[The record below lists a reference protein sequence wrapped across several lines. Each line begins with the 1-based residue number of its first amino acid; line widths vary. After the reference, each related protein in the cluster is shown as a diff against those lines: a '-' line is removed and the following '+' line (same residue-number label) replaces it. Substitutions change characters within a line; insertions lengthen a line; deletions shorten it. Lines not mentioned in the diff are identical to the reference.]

1 LHLLVV
7 GCFESGWQDID
18 MTPELWKR
26 LKPLFYGALEAGTQ
40 NRAAYIDTVCGD
52 DLELKMH
59 LEQLLDAE
67 QQNPGSRDAPLVN
80 LKGFFDDNGIPII
93 PVVIGQSIS
102 HYRIIEKLGGGGMG
116 VVYKAEDFSLG
127 RFVALKFLPE
137 GMAQDPQ
144 ALDRFRRE
152 ARAASALNHPHICTI
167 YEIGDQDG
175 QAFIAME
182 YMEGAT
188 LKHRI
193 AGRALPFDE
202 VLEWGIEIAD
212 ALGAAHAKG
221 IVHRDIKPA
230 NIFITERGHAK
241 ILDFGLAKL
250 IPPVGSGNPLTML
263 TVTQADRLTQP
274 GTMMGT
280 GPYMS
285 PEQVRGEEM
294 DTRTDLFSFG
304 VVLYEMVTGIQPFRG
319 ETIGVVTEA
328 ILNRAPVAPVRLNPD
343 LPQKLEEVIDKAL
356 EKDRKL
362 RYQNAA
368 DIRTDLNRLMRDSSQ
383 RHGDASSS
391 GKGKQQRVDSQP
403 ANSLPASKP
412 KKWKRYSYAAAAV
425 LALALAAGAF
435 LFHRSSPGRLPASAQ
450 WEQLTYFTDS
460 AVYPALSSD
469 GRILAFIRGSD
480 SFFGPGE
487 IYVKLLP
494 GGEPVQLTHDSK
506 LKLSPS
512 FSPDDSRIA
521 YGVTGPFDTW
531 EVPVLGGEPHL
542 LLPNSSSLTWID
554 EGKRLLFSETRG
566 GLHMGIVT
574 ADEARGNSRDV
585 YWPDGNRSMAHHSY
599 LSPDGRSVLIVE
611 MDSRGAIVPCRV
623 VPFQGPKDFRV
634 VGPPNGTCRSGAWS
648 PDGKW
653 IYLSAKTDDFHIWRQ
668 RFPDGKPEQLTFG
681 PTSQEGIAMASDGKS
696 LITAVG
702 SQDHTVWLHDKDG
715 DHQISSE
722 GSATSPTFSSDGRSL
737 FFLMANG
744 QTRGAEL
751 WVKDLS
757 SGDLNSG
764 KMDRVVP
771 GYPMQSNSIE
781 GHSYSISQDNK
792 KVAFTMIDQSG
803 RSNVWV
809 APTNRRSS
817 PQHISSAAVED
828 SPFFLP
834 DGDLVFRVEEG
845 GSNFLYRMKADGTGR
860 RKIIPDRTLGV
871 GAVSQNGRWMA
882 AWFPTPDE
890 EYPASVKAVALD
902 GSASVLLCVDEC
914 HPNWDTT
921 GKFVYFNF
929 PEFFEGSY
937 VLPLMQDGG
946 LPKIPLTG
954 FGKKD
959 DFANAKTIP
968 WHVESAL
975 NPSVYA
981 YTRVNTRRNL
991 YRIPLP

>member
-1 LHLLVV
+1 
-7 GCFESGWQDID
+7 

-67 QQNPGSRDAPLVN
+67 QQNPGSRDAPLIN
-80 LKGFFDDNGIPII
+80 LKGFFDDNRIPII
-93 PVVIGQSIS
+93 PVVIGQSVS

-116 VVYKAEDFSLG
+116 VVYKAEDSSLG
-127 RFVALKFLPE
+127 RFVALKFLPD

-250 IPPVGSGNPLTML
+250 IPPVGSRNPLTMP

-356 EKDRKL
+356 EKDPKL

-368 DIRTDLNRLMRDSSQ
+368 DIRTDLKRLMRDSSQ

-391 GKGKQQRVDSQP
+391 GKGEQQRVDSQP
-403 ANSLPASKP
+403 ANSLPAAKP
-412 KKWKRYSYAAAAV
+412 KNWKHYSYAAAAV

-435 LFHRSSPGRLPASAQ
+435 LFHRSSPGRLPASTQ

-480 SFFGPGE
+480 SFIGPGE

-506 LKLSPS
+506 QKLAPS
-512 FSPDDSRIA
+512 FSPDNSRIA

-542 LLPNSSSLTWID
+542 LLPNSSSLTWM
-554 EGKRLLFSETRG
+554 EGGKRLLFSETRG

-623 VPFQGPKDFRV
+623 VPFQGPKDVRV

-668 RFPDGKPEQLTFG
+668 RFPDGKPEQVTFG

-722 GSATSPTFSSDGRSL
+722 GNATSPTFSSDGRSL
-737 FFLMANG
+737 YFLMANG

-751 WVKDLS
+751 WVKNLS

-781 GHSYSISQDNK
+781 GHSYSISQDGK

-817 PQHISSAAVED
+817 PQHIYSAAVED

-834 DGDLVFRVEEG
+834 DGDLVFRADEG

-871 GAVSQNGRWMA
+871 GAVSQNGRWMV

-902 GSASVLLCVDEC
+902 ESASVLLCVDEC
-914 HPNWDTT
+914 HPNWDIT

-946 LPKIPLTG
+946 LPKIPSTG

-959 DFANAKTIP
+959 DLANAKTIP